1 MALIKIF
8 STKKS
13 RANSKTNVF
22 LEGKKIILS
31 WDVECVSEI
40 EETLLIEL
48 LKIDTSVQILDKQVQ
63 KKVEALQVS
72 TEDIVKLKDRVI
84 ELENENQ
91 KLRDENEKL
100 KSALENVPDTEDDIE
115 DVLGKMKLVELK
127 EFAKENNLPEDE
139 WIGFKQK
146 QPFVQYLLDKVKH
159 Q

>member
-8 STKKS
+8 STKQS

-31 WDVECVSEI
+31 WNAECVSEI

-48 LKIDTSVQILDKQVQ
+48 LKIDTSVQILDQQVQ
-63 KKVEALQVS
+63 KKVEASQVS
-72 TEDIVKLKDRVI
+72 VDDVVKLKERVM

-100 KSALENVPDTEDDIE
+100 KSALESVPDTDNDIE
-115 DVLGKMKLVELK
+115 DILGKMKLAELK

-139 WIGFKQK
+139 WKGYKQK